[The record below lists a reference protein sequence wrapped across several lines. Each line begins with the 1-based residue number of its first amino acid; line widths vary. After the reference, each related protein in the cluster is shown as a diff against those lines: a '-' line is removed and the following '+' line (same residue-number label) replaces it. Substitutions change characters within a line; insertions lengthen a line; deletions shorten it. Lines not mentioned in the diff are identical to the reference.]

1 MCNKEK
7 LNGKSL
13 HTEELP
19 PSNEGLNKTDK
30 KDELKDGINNSIS
43 EGCNQSC
50 KCCAVNKKEKK
61 GKKEDSLS
69 GYYSAW
75 VLFALLAFASYVLPM
90 WKNNKEISWWL
101 TFVGLAT
108 LFISLCAY
116 FYDNFISKKE
126 PSNLVRALKVLGD
139 LGAAVIVLGTFKL
152 LAVNWDSFEKNIA
165 TAFTVIILFLTAY
178 KAKKDI

>member
-19 PSNEGLNKTDK
+19 PSNEGLNKNGK
-30 KDELKDGINNSIS
+30 KDELKDGVNNSIS

-50 KCCAVNKKEKK
+50 KCCDLNKKEKK
-61 GKKEDSLS
+61 EDTLS
-69 GYYSAW
+69 RYYGFW
-75 VLFALLAFASYVLPM
+75 VLFALLAFGSYVIAML
-90 WKNNKEISWWL
+90 KDNKEIAWWL

-116 FYDNFISKKE
+116 FYDNFISEKE

-152 LAVNWDSFEKNIA
+152 LAVNWNSSEKIIA
-165 TAFTVIILFLTAY
+165 SAFTVIILFLTAY